1 MINEKKTFVKLQN
14 IFFNSIFL
22 IHYNFERLLY
32 VYLNVFKRWKFA
44 IMMYYVIDNSK
55 NDIFAR
61 IAMQSI
67 FFSTNYWMKSI
78 STTDSRSWK

>member
-32 VYLNVFKRWKFA
+32 VYLNVFKR
-44 IMMYYVIDNSK
+44 
-55 NDIFAR
+55 
-61 IAMQSI
+61 
-67 FFSTNYWMKSI
+67 
-78 STTDSRSWK
+78 